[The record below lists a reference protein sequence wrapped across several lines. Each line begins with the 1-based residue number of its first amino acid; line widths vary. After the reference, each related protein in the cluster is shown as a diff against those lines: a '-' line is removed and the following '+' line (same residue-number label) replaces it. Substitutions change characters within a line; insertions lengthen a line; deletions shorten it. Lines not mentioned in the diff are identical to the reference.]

1 MKSTSA
7 VRGIGGVALAV
18 LIVALGACGGSS
30 SSSAT
35 STTARRSSTSTVT
48 PKPAPPTSSSSSTT
62 SAANNCTSAN
72 LTVSLIPD
80 PGNPADL
87 RISKTAIS
95 DDEKYAWVMAELAS
109 GAPSNGLP
117 VLVVCDADNWK
128 FKKGYTAGG
137 MDCSSFTA
145 AERSAV
151 ANLAAKTN
159 VAWNCR

>member
-72 LTVSLIPD
+72 LTVSLI